1 MAQWSPSFFKVHQV
15 YQVAPPQGTTTS
27 ATLPLTFFDLLWL
40 RLPSTERLYFYQFQ
54 NPTISFF
61 DSILPNLKRS
71 LELTLQH
78 FFPLAGNITWPQHSP
93 IPTITYIAG
102 QDSVSL
108 TVSESHED
116 FNHLCSNL
124 CQVSKFQPLVPR
136 LSISDDKASLL
147 ALQVTFFPNSGF
159 CIGITTHHAAFDGN
173 CSTMFMK
180 AWAYTCSKISQ
191 TPSMSSWSLPEN
203 LTPIFDRSAVKDPKG
218 IAELY
223 ANTWLNFGGENNR
236 NLKILETNT
245 EARTEVVKGVF
256 ELKPSQIQKL
266 KQYAKSNN
274 LEAKVSTFTVTSSY
288 LLHCLV
294 KAEEPEC
301 KKVAFLFNVDCR
313 SRLEPPL
320 GASYFGNCVAIP
332 LILVEK
338 ERIEGNDGFLNA
350 LKVITEVLYDL
361 ENNENGVLNGAEN
374 YMLMVQSVV
383 GEGSRLYSPSGSP
396 WFGVY
401 GVDFGFGRPKRVD
414 VASVNKTASFS
425 LSEGSNV
432 DGGIEIG
439 LALDKNHMEA
449 FAALFHREIETF

>member
-1 MAQWSPSFFKVHQV
+1 
-15 YQVAPPQGTTTS
+15 
-27 ATLPLTFFDLLWL
+27 
-40 RLPSTERLYFYQFQ
+40 
-54 NPTISFF
+54 
-61 DSILPNLKRS
+61 
-71 LELTLQH
+71 
-78 FFPLAGNITWPQHSP
+78 
-93 IPTITYIAG
+93 
-102 QDSVSL
+102 
-108 TVSESHED
+108 
-116 FNHLCSNL
+116 
-124 CQVSKFQPLVPR
+124 
-136 LSISDDKASLL
+136 
-147 ALQVTFFPNSGF
+147 
-159 CIGITTHHAAFDGN
+159 
-173 CSTMFMK
+173 MFMK
-180 AWAYTCSKISQ
+180 AWAYTCSMISQ
-191 TPSMSSWSLPEN
+191 TPSMSSSSSWSLPQN

-236 NLKILETNT
+236 NLKILESPIKK
-245 EARTEVVKGVF
+245 AGTEVVKGEF

-274 LEAKVSTFTVTSSY
+274 LESKVSTFTVTSSY

-301 KKVAFLFNVDCR
+301 NKVAFLFNVDCR

-320 GASYFGNCVAIP
+320 EPSYFGNCVAIP

-338 ERIEGNDGFLNA
+338 ERIEGNDGFMNA

-361 ENNENGVLNGAEN
+361 EKNENGVLNGAEN

-383 GEGSRLYSPSGSP
+383 GEGSRMYSASGSP

-401 GVDFGFGRPKRVD
+401 GIDFGFGRPKRVD

-425 LSEGSNV
+425 LSEGTNL

-439 LALDKNHMEA
+439 LALNKNHMEA
-449 FAALFHREIETF
+449 FAALFHQEIETF